1 MNKRGQTLGISIII
15 SIFIFI
21 IGLAVINLI
30 MPEITQFRIDMSCS
44 DAANISDATKLVCL
58 IGNTV
63 VPYFILL
70 VFSIS
75 VGGII
80 ARFVL

>member
-1 MNKRGQTLGISIII
+1 
-15 SIFIFI
+15 
-21 IGLAVINLI
+21 

-58 IGNTV
+58 AGGVV

-80 ARFVL
+80 AKFVL

>member
-1 MNKRGQTLGISIII
+1 MNRKAQTLGISIVVA
-15 SIFIFI
+15 IFIFI
-21 IGLAVINLI
+21 IGLSVVNLI
-30 MPEITQFRIDMSCS
+30 MPEITQFRTDMSCS
-44 DAANISDATKLVCL
+44 DAANISDATKLTCL
-58 IGNTV
+58 AGDTV
-63 VPYFILL
+63 VFYFILL